1 MTKLSPSS
9 AANSASFGLALVLL
23 GASIHATTSFVVP
36 IVAPSVITA
45 PLLFGYRHEM
55 GEGGSGIDYGNEA
68 TQQRATPRGLTIPV
82 LNPIPNAVPLM
93 MGAEQLLDPPTL
105 GQWQGLE
112 ESVTLHKN
120 YLTGSN
126 LTAIDAAPLV
136 AIMDDYTGAVERP
149 GYVY

>member
-1 MTKLSPSS
+1 
-9 AANSASFGLALVLL
+9 
-23 GASIHATTSFVVP
+23 
-36 IVAPSVITA
+36 
-45 PLLFGYRHEM
+45 M
-55 GEGGSGIDYGNEA
+55 GEGGSSSNNNNNIDYGNEV

-93 MGAEQLLDPPTL
+93 MGAEQMLDPPTL

-149 GYVY
+149 GCVY

>member
-1 MTKLSPSS
+1 MKLSPSCTT
-9 AANSASFGLALVLL
+9 ALLLL
-23 GASIHATTSFVVP
+23 GASIEVTSSFVVLP
-36 IVAPSVITA
+36 LVAPSTGS
-45 PLLFGYRHEM
+45 LLFGYRNEM
-55 GEGGSGIDYGNEA
+55 GEGSNNNNDYGDEA

-82 LNPIPNAVPLM
+82 INPIPNALPLM
-93 MGAEQLLDPPTL
+93 MGAEQMLDPPTL

-149 GYVY
+149 GCVIDCLVLVLL